1 MFPPFSPV
9 SVRHRSPLD
18 SSNPRTCA
26 LAMMPSRR
34 LAANTRPTRP
44 APMTKP
50 ATSFA
55 GGGRR
60 SPSPRPD
67 PERVAPRAVAR
78 RDAVARPPP
87 SARREHGAGVCARRG
102 AKEGRTCTRPE
113 TNHSARIVWGRRV
126 VGICRR
132 RGVLKFLAPPLRRR
146 DAHPDA
152 RSLLSG
158 SERPPHARARILA
171 PPTSSTPPS
180 LETRW
185 PDSAT

>member
-1 MFPPFSPV
+1 MAPPFSLV

-18 SSNPRTCA
+18 SNPRTCA
-26 LAMMPSRR
+26 WAMMLSRR

-55 GGGRR
+55 GRAAVAVAA
-60 SPSPRPD
+60 PR

-87 SARREHGAGVCARRG
+87 RRVANMARGCVHDVG
-102 AKEGRTCTRPE
+102 AKEGRTCTRLRQTIRPGIQIW
-113 TNHSARIVWGRRV
+113 SSRRRD
-126 VGICRR
+126 CRR
-132 RGVLKFLAPPLRRR
+132 RGVLKFLAPPL
-146 DAHPDA
+146 AGGTHTPT
-152 RSLLSG
+152 RSLPQ
-158 SERPPHARARILA
+158 SERPPHASHARILA